1 MDRRTFLQQAAC
13 LGFGATAAPSLARA
27 EIAEPAAENLKL
39 STPVAPK
46 YLPEVRKIKPP
57 KLEASHL
64 GKKILCHRPMR
75 RGSPNMSV
83 KGNNNKVI
91 AHNYGHGGSGWTLAP
106 GSASYVND
114 MLLAS
119 EYAKD

>member
-1 MDRRTFLQQAAC
+1 
-13 LGFGATAAPSLARA
+13 
-27 EIAEPAAENLKL
+27 
-39 STPVAPK
+39 
-46 YLPEVRKIKPP
+46 
-57 KLEASHL
+57 
-64 GKKILCHRPMR
+64 
-75 RGSPNMSV
+75 MSV

-119 EYAKD
+119 EYAKDIEKDTPIAVLGAGGFLASLLRLI